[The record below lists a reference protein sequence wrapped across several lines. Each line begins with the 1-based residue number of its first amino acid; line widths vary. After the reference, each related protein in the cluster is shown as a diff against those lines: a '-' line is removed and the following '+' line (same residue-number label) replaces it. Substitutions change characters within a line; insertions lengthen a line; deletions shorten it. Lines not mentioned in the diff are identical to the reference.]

1 MKKLLLST
9 LFACNLF
16 STAEAS
22 KDKYILV
29 RNPIDAMEEM
39 FDYYSDEA
47 EKIWNSSGM
56 SFVSNRG
63 PAINIIDEGKDF
75 VVEVQVPGFKKE
87 QIEVKI
93 ESKSLKVSAKK
104 EEKKEEAT
112 KKYLKSKAFVSSF
125 IKEISLPGEVVV
137 DKATSTLQDGIL
149 KIILPKKEAKSE
161 SKIVEIKES

>member
-16 STAEAS
+16 SAAEAS

-29 RNPIDAMEEM
+29 RNPFDAMEEM

-47 EKIWNSSGM
+47 EKIWNSTGM
-56 SFVSNRG
+56 PFISNRG

-104 EEKKEEAT
+104 EKKEETT

-125 IKEISLPGEVVV
+125 VKEISLPSEVVV
-137 DKATSTLQDGIL
+137 DKVTSTLQDGIL
-149 KIILPKKEAKSE
+149 KITLPKKETKSE